1 MLSALLVKNLAQ
13 KTKKRVSGGER
24 VARTILFSDM
34 RGFTSM
40 SERLTPQEVVAVL
53 NRCLSLQAD
62 QVTKHGGD
70 IDKYVG
76 DCVVA
81 LFAGEDMEFNAVRCA
96 VEIHKTI
103 EAHNASNPA
112 GESLKLGIGIA
123 TGEVI
128 MGSIGSPDR
137 LEYTA
142 VGAHMNLCSRL
153 CSLAGP
159 REILLS
165 ESTYQAVRSRI
176 SAQRLEPVNVKGFN
190 DPVPVYRIFKL
201 PRRRSDEC

>member
-1 MLSALLVKNLAQ
+1 V
-13 KTKKRVSGGER
+13 
-24 VARTILFSDM
+24 RTILFSDM

-40 SERLTPQEVVAVL
+40 SERLAPREVVAVL
-53 NRCLSLQAD
+53 NRCLTLQAD
-62 QVTKHGGD
+62 QVAKFGGD

-81 LFAGEDMEFNAVRCA
+81 LFAGQNMEFNAVRCA
-96 VEIHKTI
+96 VEIHKAI
-103 EAHNASNPA
+103 EAHNAA
-112 GESLKLGIGIA
+112 GQDGEPLKLGIGIA

-137 LEYTA
+137 LHYTA
-142 VGAHMNLCSRL
+142 VGSHMSLCSRL

-165 ESTYQAVRSRI
+165 ESTYKAVQGRV
-176 SAQRLEPVNVKGFN
+176 AAERLESVKVKGFN
-190 DPVPVYRIFKL
+190 DPVPVYRMIINR
-201 PRRRSDEC
+201 PGGID

>member
-1 MLSALLVKNLAQ
+1 MLLALLVENLAQ
-13 KTKKRVSGGER
+13 KTKKRISGGER
-24 VARTILFSDM
+24 VVRTILFSDM

-40 SERLTPQEVVAVL
+40 SERLTPREVVAVL
-53 NRCLSLQAD
+53 NRCFSLQSE
-62 QVTKHGGD
+62 QVTKYGGQ

-76 DCVVA
+76 DCMVA
-81 LFAGEDMEFNAVRCA
+81 LFAGQDMEFNAVRCA

-103 EAHNASNPA
+103 ETHNASNPA
-112 GESLKLGIGIA
+112 GEPLKLGIGIA

-137 LEYTA
+137 LDYTA
-142 VGAHMNLCSRL
+142 VGPHMSLCSRL

-165 ESTYQAVRSRI
+165 ESTYQAVRSKMA
-176 SAQRLEPVNVKGFN
+176 AQRLEPVNVKGFN
-190 DPVPVYRIFKL
+190 GPVPVYRVIIDG
-201 PRRRSDEC
+201 PAT

>member
-1 MLSALLVKNLAQ
+1 MTQTNSQ
-13 KTKKRVSGGER
+13 GER
-24 VARTILFSDM
+24 VVRTILFSDM
-34 RGFTSM
+34 RGFTSI
-40 SERLTPQEVVAVL
+40 SERLSPREVVAAL

-62 QVTKHGGD
+62 QVRRYGGD

-81 LFAGEDMEFNAVRCA
+81 LFASEDMEFNAIRCA
-96 VEIHKTI
+96 VEIHKAI

-112 GESLKLGIGIA
+112 GEQLELGIGIA

-137 LEYTA
+137 LDYTA
-142 VGAHMNLCSRL
+142 VGSYMNLCSRL

-165 ESTYQAVRSRI
+165 ESTYQAVRSKI
-176 SAQRLEPVNVKGFN
+176 AVERLESVKVKGFS
-190 DPVPVYRIFKL
+190 DAVPVYRMIIDQTPQAPL
-201 PRRRSDEC
+201 R

>member
-1 MLSALLVKNLAQ
+1 MLLALLVENLAQ
-13 KTKKRVSGGER
+13 KTKKRTSGGER
-24 VARTILFSDM
+24 VVRTILFSDM

-40 SERLTPQEVVAVL
+40 SERLTPREVVAVL
-53 NRCLSLQAD
+53 NRCLSLQAE
-62 QVTKHGGD
+62 QVTKYGGE

-81 LFAGEDMEFNAVRCA
+81 LFPGEDMEFNAVRCA

-103 EAHNASNPA
+103 ETHNASNPA
-112 GESLKLGIGIA
+112 GEPLKLGIGIA

-137 LEYTA
+137 LDYTA
-142 VGAHMNLCSRL
+142 VGAHMSLCSQL

-165 ESTYQAVRSRI
+165 ASTYQAVRTRI
-176 SAQRLEPVNVKGFN
+176 SAQRLEPVKVKGFS
-190 DPVPVYRIFKL
+190 DPVPVYRMVIDT
-201 PRRRSDEC
+201 PPT

>member
-1 MLSALLVKNLAQ
+1 MVQANSQ
-13 KTKKRVSGGER
+13 KRISGGER
-24 VARTILFSDM
+24 VVRTILFSDM

-40 SERLTPQEVVAVL
+40 SERLTPREVVSVL
-53 NRCLSLQAD
+53 NRCLSLQTD
-62 QVTKHGGD
+62 QVTKYGGN

-81 LFAGEDMEFNAVRCA
+81 LFAGDDMEFNAIRCA

-103 EAHNASNPA
+103 DAHNASNPD
-112 GESLKLGIGIA
+112 GEPLKLGIGIA

-128 MGSIGSPDR
+128 MGSIGSPNR

-142 VGAHMNLCSRL
+142 VGSHMSLCSRL

-165 ESTYQAVRSRI
+165 ESTYQAVRSKVV
-176 SAQRLEPVNVKGFN
+176 AQPLEPVKVKGFSGS
-190 DPVPVYRIFKL
+190 VPVYRMIIG
-201 PRRRSDEC
+201 